1 LFSFF
6 KASTSIDSNPIFS
19 AWNCILQCKT
29 LTQQKYPKPQTQKS
43 LPSKLN
49 ESYEKHIQTRK
60 LSIGFSMT
68 SLFVDFIKTID
79 CLLFLFVDSAW
90 PYLLSL
96 QMQNW
101 ENLKSL

>member
-1 LFSFF
+1 
-6 KASTSIDSNPIFS
+6 
-19 AWNCILQCKT
+19 
-29 LTQQKYPKPQTQKS
+29 
-43 LPSKLN
+43 
-49 ESYEKHIQTRK
+49 
-60 LSIGFSMT
+60 MT

>member
-6 KASTSIDSNPIFS
+6 KASTSIYSNPIFS
-19 AWNCILQCKT
+19 AWNCILEYKT

-43 LPSKLN
+43 RPSKLN

-60 LSIGFSMT
+60 LSIGF
-68 SLFVDFIKTID
+68 IKTID

-90 PYLLSL
+90 PYLSSL